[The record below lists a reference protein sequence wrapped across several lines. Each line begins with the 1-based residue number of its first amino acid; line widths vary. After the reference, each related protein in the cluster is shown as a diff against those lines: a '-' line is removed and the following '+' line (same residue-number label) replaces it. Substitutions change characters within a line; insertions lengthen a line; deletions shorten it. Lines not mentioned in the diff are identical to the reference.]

1 MFRRIKEGASSVYAR
16 MLMAMTAMIVPGTSF
31 AAGSGGDVEALSHPL
46 KVAGKLMVVMFGLIY
61 ILVGFMWMW
70 LPAVVAFMIY
80 KYYHKK
86 ADQGQD
92 DVTGDMNK
100 AMFIGVVIS
109 IGVSFVIIGFLG
121 NLFFGQGANTDLIQG
136 IKSYYGNFLT
146 NIRDSFQQVSQ

>member
-1 MFRRIKEGASSVYAR
+1 MFQRIKNGANSAYAR
-16 MLMAMTAMIVPGTSF
+16 AMLMLTALSVPGVSF
-31 AAGSGGDVEALSHPL
+31 AAGGSSDVDALSHPL

-61 ILVGFMWMW
+61 ILIGFMWMW

-121 NLFFGQGANTDLIQG
+121 NLFFGQGADTDLIQG
-136 IKSYYGNFLT
+136 IQNYYGNFLS
-146 NIRDSFQQVSQ
+146 NIRNSFQSVTQ

>member
-1 MFRRIKEGASSVYAR
+1 MLQRIKSSANSAYAR
-16 MLMAMTAMIVPGTSF
+16 AMFMLTALIVPGVSF
-31 AAGSGGDVEALSHPL
+31 AAGGGSSDVDALSHPL

-61 ILVGFMWMW
+61 ILIGFMWMW

-109 IGVSFVIIGFLG
+109 IGVSFVIIGFLR
-121 NLFFGQGANTDLIQG
+121 NLFFGKGAPI
-136 IKSYYGNFLT
+136 
-146 NIRDSFQQVSQ
+146 